1 MIRSFIA
8 FELED
13 KKVIERISY
22 FSSRLRKNQP
32 RISLVKPT
40 NLHLTVKFLGN
51 IKESL
56 APKVYKILQDD
67 INSKMFKGKTFEY
80 NLAGVGQFN
89 NFAVIWIKLNGNISF
104 LQKIKSSIENALNNE
119 LKIERDRRMEFKPHL
134 TIGRLKKQRI
144 DYKTF
149 DSFKNLMAEN
159 KNLEFGSFKISQIK
173 LKKSEL
179 TPRGPIYSD
188 LEF

>member
-1 MIRSFIA
+1 MI
-8 FELED
+8 
-13 KKVIERISY
+13 
-22 FSSRLRKNQP
+22 
-32 RISLVKPT
+32 
-40 NLHLTVKFLGN
+40 LHR
-51 IKESL
+51 
-56 APKVYKILQDD
+56 
-67 INSKMFKGKTFEY
+67 
-80 NLAGVGQFN
+80 
-89 NFAVIWIKLNGNISF
+89 LNGHFFPVKDTCSQGSLHVSLFKDLWEVFKLIKMVSPELF
-104 LQKIKSSIENALNNE
+104 LQKIKGSIENALNNE

-188 LEF
+188 LEFW